1 MDSTLIINRTEG
13 DAFRPQAA
21 EAEYVIQPYVYASV
35 FSSLCIITGLIWD
48 ISWHT
53 SIGRDGLLAPP
64 HDVIYLGAII
74 AGLFSAYQVI
84 KTSFWG
90 NAAAKQSSVK
100 FWGIFY
106 APLGAMFCT
115 WGAIAMLTS
124 APFDD
129 WWHNTYGLDVVI
141 LSPPHTLLA
150 LGIMTIQFGAIVAVL
165 SSIHA
170 TKGNAGA
177 VHKWLFAIAAG
188 LLLTS
193 FYTLFSE
200 YLSRARAHSV
210 LSYQVA
216 AVLFPLLLVAVA
228 RATKMRWAATA
239 TAAVYMGMMLIMLW
253 VLPLFH
259 ASPRLGPVL
268 NHFDHYQ
275 PFHFPLLLVLPA
287 LAIDIVFFK
296 LENRKTFVKVAI
308 ACLAF
313 LLAFFVVNWY
323 FGAFLQTSPLA
334 RNNFFGS
341 YAWYFGANPEWPY
354 RYAFKPDRIDTGISL
369 VKGMA
374 IAGVLSIVFGLIGY
388 QWGGWMKRVQ
398 R

>member
-1 MDSTLIINRTEG
+1 MDSSISIK
-13 DAFRPQAA
+13 QALTAGLHTKTKKA
-21 EAEYVIQPYVYASV
+21 EWVIQPYVYASV
-35 FSSLCIITGLIWD
+35 FSSLCIMVGLIWD

-74 AGLFSAYQVI
+74 SGLFSAFQVL
-84 KTSFWG
+84 KTTIVGSAFE
-90 NAAAKQSSVK
+90 KQASVK

-106 APLGAMFCT
+106 GPLGALFCI

-150 LGIMTIQFGAIVAVL
+150 LGIMMIQFGAIIAVL
-165 SSIHA
+165 SSLHAAQNDNGTIHQL
-170 TKGNAGA
+170 
-177 VHKWLFAIAAG
+177 LFTIAAG

-193 FYTLFSE
+193 IYTLFSE
-200 YLSRARAHSV
+200 YLQKARSHSA
-210 LSYQVA
+210 LCYQVGA
-216 AVLFPLLLVAVA
+216 ILFPLFLIAIS

-239 TAAVYMGMMLIMLW
+239 TAAVYMSIMLMMLWI
-253 VLPLFH
+253 LPLFH

-275 PFHFPLLLVLPA
+275 PFHFPLLLIIPA
-287 LAIDIVFFK
+287 LGIDFVFLTAKQQKPFVQVILASLVFF
-296 LENRKTFVKVAI
+296 
-308 ACLAF
+308 
-313 LLAFFVVNWY
+313 LLFFIVQWN
-323 FGAFLQTSPLA
+323 FGGFLQTSPYA
-334 RNNFFGS
+334 RNWFFGS
-341 YAWYFGANPEWPY
+341 FSWYFGANPEWPY
-354 RYAFKPDRIDTGISL
+354 RFAFHPNNIDTGFSL
-369 VKGMA
+369 VKGML
-374 IAGVLSIVFGLIGY
+374 IAGVLAILSGLAGNK
-388 QWGGWMKRVQ
+388 WGAWMKRVQ